1 MSLEDSPS
9 LEDFSDD
16 FLSPPPDKVDKKRR
30 FSLILVSLVL
40 LIVILLGINF
50 AQSGAYAQ
58 LAGKGSLSGY
68 AVNESGDAI
77 AVEIFIF
84 GTDITGLSG
93 DDGYFEIKNVPSGE
107 RSVIIAFGDIATEK
121 IVILD
126 AGGNTDLGTVT
137 VPTELEID
145 Y

>member
-16 FLSPPPDKVDKKRR
+16 FLSPPPDKADKKKR
-30 FSLILVSLVL
+30 FSVTLVAFVL
-40 LIVILLGINF
+40 LIAILLGINF

-77 AVEIFIF
+77 LVEIFVF
-84 GTDITGLSG
+84 GTDIAGLSG
-93 DDGYFEIKNVPSGE
+93 DDGYFEIENIPAGE
-107 RSVIIAFGDIATEK
+107 RSIIIAYGDIATEN
-121 IVILD
+121 IASIN
-126 AGGNTDLGTVT
+126 AGAKTDLGSVT
-137 VPTELEID
+137 VPTELETD

>member
-16 FLSPPPDKVDKKRR
+16 FLSPPPDKADKKKR
-30 FSLILVSLVL
+30 FSIILVSLVL

-68 AVNESGDAI
+68 AVNENGEAI

-84 GTDITGLSG
+84 GTDISGLSG
-93 DDGYFEIKNVPSGE
+93 SDGYFEIENVPAGE
-107 RSVIIAFGDIATEK
+107 RSVIIAFGDIATEE
-121 IVILD
+121 IVTLSS
-126 AGGNTDLGTVT
+126 GTNTDLGTVT
-137 VPTELEID
+137 VPTKLEPD